1 MKLFQRFAY
10 YGIGLFIG
18 SIFVW
23 FIWTKKDVQFDYMPN
38 ARILKNI
45 RVKNPVFSSDV
56 LKYIHSKEIDSS
68 TIAQVLK
75 NGNVH
80 IWDKVKLD
88 SCIRYDINGR
98 KEFKNITLTILNCKS
113 SALIEKVSVE

>member
-38 ARILKNI
+38 ARVLKNI
-45 RVKNPVFSSDV
+45 RIKNPVFSSDV
-56 LKYIHSKEIDSS
+56 LKLIYSKEIDSS
-68 TIAQVLK
+68 TIFQVLK

-80 IWDKVKLD
+80 LWDKVKLD
-88 SCIRYDINGR
+88 SCIQYDINGR
-98 KEFKNITLTILNCKS
+98 KDLRNITLTVTNCSS
-113 SALIEKVSVE
+113 SATIETVSID